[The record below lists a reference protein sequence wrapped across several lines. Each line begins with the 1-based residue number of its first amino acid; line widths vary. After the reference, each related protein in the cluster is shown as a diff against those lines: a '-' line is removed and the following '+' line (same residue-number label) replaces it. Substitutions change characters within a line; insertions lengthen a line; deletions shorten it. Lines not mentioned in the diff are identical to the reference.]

1 MPSALPCFSDLTLSA
16 LTSSDTPPTYQLTI
30 YNKPIT
36 CTGTLTGVSFY
47 ALNVGDFY
55 LDIFYISESNS
66 YKYLRSS
73 HTVTASV
80 TGVQTFN
87 FTSTISVVE
96 NDVFA
101 IHYYTSYST
110 LIIPYASTSSAN
122 LAATGYTSL
131 DLVNFIE
138 KTTTESSIYSGYST
152 AYSWT
157 TSEQRI
163 PAVRLHITAG
173 RFYLFLT
180 FTNIWFRF
188 VVRANVRYI

>member
-36 CTGTLTGVSFY
+36 CSGTLTGISFY

-55 LDIFYISESNS
+55 LDIFYISGTYS

-122 LAATGYTSL
+122 LAATGYTSS
-131 DLVNFIE
+131 DLVGYVE
-138 KTTTESSIYSGYST
+138 KTTTEGSIYSGYST
-152 AYSWT
+152 TYSWT
-157 TSEQRI
+157 TSEKRL

-173 RFYLFLT
+173 VYDCYLVSIKL
-180 FTNIWFRF
+180 
-188 VVRANVRYI
+188 